1 LTGPQQVTPSERNP
15 IRSARYMPDR
25 WTLPELSPE
34 NAQFFTSGEIRLQH
48 CLACGHVQH
57 PPVAICA
64 SCQSTDFEYRAG
76 SRTGVIESFTIVHHP
91 VHPMLVD
98 RVPYNVI
105 VVALDEPAGVRIVGN
120 LVGGE
125 GQSMA
130 VGVRV
135 SATWADVDTDEV
147 GGGGS
152 ADGGGSDRRG
162 DTGRLLLPQWEA
174 LG

>member
-1 LTGPQQVTPSERNP
+1 
-15 IRSARYMPDR
+15 MPDQ
-25 WTLPELSPE
+25 WTVPELSPE
-34 NAQFFTSGEIRLQH
+34 NAPFFTSGEISLQQ

-120 LVGGE
+120 LVREE
-125 GQSMA
+125 GQA
-130 VGVRV
+130 PFIGRRV
-135 SATWADVDTDEV
+135 SATWAEVDTKPAD
-147 GGGGS
+147 GDGS
-152 ADGGGSDRRG
+152 A
-162 DTGRLLLPQWEA
+162 RLLLPQWEV
-174 LG
+174 LD